1 MPESAKTWIGYTAMC
16 IGMFMAILDIQVVA
30 SSLTNIQSA
39 LHIPAD
45 RISWIQTGYL
55 MAEVIA
61 IPLTGMLTR
70 AVSLRWLFVSATLGF
85 TLASI
90 GCALCTSGDP
100 LIAIRVVQGFFGGM
114 LIPAVF
120 TSVFTILPRKHE
132 ILATTMA
139 GVFAMVAPTLGPYV
153 GGWLTQTY
161 SWHWIF
167 LINVVP
173 GLIVC
178 GVVGFFIRVGE
189 ADIAFLRRINYASV
203 ILAAIFLATLVL
215 LLKDAPLHH
224 WSGLYIYTLCAV
236 CLVSGAL
243 AFYLCL
249 NRPVPFVDL
258 NRFSRRDFAV
268 GCALSFVAGV
278 GVYGSTYIMAIF
290 LGAVRQHTP
299 IEIGEIIMVS
309 GVVQLFA
316 APAAALLESRV
327 DGRILMAIGYG
338 LYASGLLL
346 NGFCT
351 TQTDFAGLFWPQV
364 IRGAAVM
371 LCILPATR
379 LAMEGWSQQDTPDAS
394 GLFNLMRNLGGAIG
408 IALIDTILQQR
419 TPGHATQLA
428 NRLQAGD
435 PNAARAVGLP
445 VEYFHGT
452 PMGPVDPAM
461 RAYVEPLI
469 QRAALVDSFNEAWL
483 IIGVLFALSL
493 IAVFFVRGGRWTPG
507 WGAEAEKPLAAP
519 NVTG

>member
-1 MPESAKTWIGYTAMC
+1 MPDSAKTWIGYIAMC
-16 IGMFMAILDIQVVA
+16 VGMFMAILDIQVVA
-30 SSLTNIQSA
+30 SSLTNIQNA
-39 LHIPAD
+39 LHVPAD

-70 AVSLRWLFVSATLGF
+70 ALSLRWLFVGATLGF

-90 GCALCTSGDP
+90 GCALCTSADP
-100 LIAIRVVQGFFGGM
+100 LIAIRVIQGFFGGM

-120 TSVFTILPRKHE
+120 TSVFTILPRKYE

-167 LINVVP
+167 LVNVVP

-178 GVVGFFIRVGE
+178 GVVGFFIRVGKS
-189 ADIAFLRRINYASV
+189 DLGFLRRINYASV
-203 ILAAIFLATLVL
+203 ALAAIFLATLEL
-215 LLKDAPLHH
+215 LLKDAPPHH
-224 WSGLYIYTLCAV
+224 WSGLYIYTLLGVCA
-236 CLVSGAL
+236 VSGAL
-243 AFYLCL
+243 AIYLCL
-249 NRPVPFVDL
+249 NRPFPFVDL
-258 NRFSRRDFAV
+258 RRFVRLDFTV
-268 GCALSFVAGV
+268 GCSLSFIVGV
-278 GVYGSTYIMAIF
+278 GLYGSTYMLAIF
-290 LGAVRQHTP
+290 LGGVRQHTP

-316 APAAALLESRV
+316 APVAALMESRI
-327 DGRILMAIGYG
+327 DGRILIGVGYG
-338 LYASGLLL
+338 LFAVGLLL

-351 TQTDFAGLFWPQV
+351 TQTDFDGLFWPQV
-364 IRGAAVM
+364 IRGVAVM
-371 LCILPATR
+371 LCILPSTR
-379 LAMEGWSQQDTPDAS
+379 LAMEGWSQTDAPDAS

-452 PMGPVDPAM
+452 AMGPVDPAM

-483 IIGVLFALSL
+483 IIGALFALSL
-493 IAVFFVRGGRWTPG
+493 VAVFFVRGGKWTPG
-507 WGAEAEKPLAAP
+507 RGAETEKPLAASD
-519 NVTG
+519 VAD